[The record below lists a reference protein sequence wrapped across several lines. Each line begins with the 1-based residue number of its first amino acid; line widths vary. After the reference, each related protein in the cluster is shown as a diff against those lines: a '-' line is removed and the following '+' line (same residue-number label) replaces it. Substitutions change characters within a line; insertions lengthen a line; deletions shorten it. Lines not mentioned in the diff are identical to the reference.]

1 MSFDLMH
8 IGTSGVRA
16 STELLQTTSRNIS
29 NLNTKGYIRER
40 TEHATTVGN
49 LVGRGETVRLIN
61 DFAAKQ
67 LNRDTSNKAYYDQF
81 VTESSRIDTLFAEE
95 SNSLS
100 TSINNMFNS
109 LQESMNQPSSTVSR
123 SLFMNSAEGL
133 VQQMHRLSNI
143 VFDQKSVVNEQ
154 LSLYT
159 DEANSLIEKIS
170 ELNNKV
176 SSTYTSDD
184 RTVALSVLNER
195 DQAIRD
201 LSGLVDIETLDG
213 PNGEKL
219 IFLGSG
225 QSLVMENGTFN
236 AFALDG
242 DPDPNVKDLKLDV
255 NSGSAIALDVDL
267 GSLKGKIGGLLAFRD
282 EILQPAQNQLGQIG
296 ISIAD
301 AFNQQNALGMD
312 LDGNFGGDIFD
323 IPTVQ
328 GYAFQNNTGTGV
340 VNATLEAG
348 LGNSIPAT
356 DFQVTFL
363 TATTVEIAA
372 IDSEGNVI
380 GTPSTANV
388 TAGAINSGTV
398 TSGESFGLDMTVTG
412 APAAGDSYVIK
423 LNSIAAAS
431 LEMATE
437 RPEHLALA
445 SPIRTEVSANN
456 TSTASISAGVVTDTG
471 ATSNFSSPPIT
482 LTQGQI
488 TITKTAVANQYQIND
503 GNGTNLVTITPP
515 GNGVLNQAG
524 APYASYGFDFDIS
537 GQPATG
543 DVFTIGV
550 NTDGFDDNRNGL
562 ALSQLKDTEL
572 VRQGVIASADNLK
585 TFNESYASLVTEIG
599 VIANQAKTNGAAFDA
614 LATQSETWFES
625 ISGVNLD
632 EEAANLLRFQQSYSA
647 SAQII
652 SAART
657 IFDTLLSAAR

>member
-1 MSFDLMH
+1 MSFDLMQ

-16 STELLQTTSRNIS
+16 SSELLQTTSRNIS

-49 LVGRGETVRLIN
+49 MVGRPETVRLIN

-67 LNRDTSNKAYYDQF
+67 LNRDISNKAYYDQF

-100 TSINNMFNS
+100 TSINTMFNS
-109 LQESMNQPSSTVSR
+109 LQEAMNQPASTVSR
-123 SLFMNSAEGL
+123 SLFMNSAQGL
-133 VQQMHRLSNI
+133 VEQMHRLSNI

-170 ELNNKV
+170 QLNNKV
-176 SSTYTSDD
+176 ASTYTSDD
-184 RTVALSVLNER
+184 HTVALSVLNER

-201 LSGLVDIETLDG
+201 LSALVDIETLDG
-213 PNGEKL
+213 SNGEKL
-219 IFLGSG
+219 VFLGSG
-225 QSLVMENGTFN
+225 QALVMENGTFN

-255 NSGSAIALDVDL
+255 RSGKAIALDVDL
-267 GSLKGKIGGLLAFRD
+267 GSLKGKIGGLMAFRD
-282 EILQPAQNQLGQIG
+282 DILQPAQNQLGQIG
-296 ISIAD
+296 IAIAD
-301 AFNQQNALGMD
+301 AFNQQNALGMN
-312 LDGNFGGDIFD
+312 LDGNLGGNIFS

-340 VNATLEAG
+340 VNATLETG
-348 LGNSIPAT
+348 LGRSLPAT

-363 TATTVEIAA
+363 TATTVEISA

-388 TAGAINSGTV
+388 TAGAINSGTI

-412 APAAGDSYVIK
+412 AAAAGDSFVVK
-423 LNSIAAAS
+423 LNSIAAGS
-431 LEMATE
+431 LELATQ

-456 TSTASISAGVVTDTG
+456 ISTASISAGVVSN
-471 ATSNFSSPPIT
+471 TSNINAGPPIA
-482 LTQGQI
+482 LAQGDI
-488 TITKTAVANQYQIND
+488 TITKTAVANQYQIVD
-503 GNGTNLVTITPP
+503 GSGTNLVTITPP
-515 GNGVLNQAG
+515 ANSFLNAAG
-524 APYASYGFDFDIS
+524 APYNAYGFDFNIE

-543 DVFTIGV
+543 DVFTIKV
-550 NTDGFDDNRNGL
+550 NSNGFDDNRNGL
-562 ALSQLKDTEL
+562 ALSQLKDDEL
-572 VRQGVIASADNLK
+572 VRQGVVASADNFK
-585 TFNESYASLVTEIG
+585 TFNESYAGLVTEVG

>member
-8 IGTSGVRA
+8 IGTSGIRA

-61 DFAAKQ
+61 EFAVKQ

-176 SSTYTSDD
+176 ASTYTSDD
-184 RTVALSVLNER
+184 HTVALSVLNER

-255 NSGSAIALDVDL
+255 TGGSAIALDVDL

-340 VNATLEAG
+340 VNATLESG

-372 IDSEGNVI
+372 IDSKGNVI

-388 TAGAINSGTV
+388 TAGAINSGTI

-423 LNSIAAAS
+423 LNSIAAGS

-456 TSTASISAGVVTDTG
+456 ISTASISAGVVTDTS

-515 GNGVLNQAG
+515 GNGILNQAG
-524 APYASYGFDFDIS
+524 APYDSYGFDFDIS

-585 TFNESYASLVTEIG
+585 TFNESYAGLVTEIG

>member
-1 MSFDLMH
+1 MSFDLMQ

-16 STELLQTTSRNIS
+16 SSELLQTTSRNIS

-49 LVGRGETVRLIN
+49 MVGRSETVRLIN

-67 LNRDTSNKAYYDQF
+67 LNRDISNKAYYDQF

-100 TSINNMFNS
+100 TSINTMFNS
-109 LQESMNQPSSTVSR
+109 LQESMNQPGSTVSR
-123 SLFMNSAEGL
+123 SLFMNSAQGL
-133 VQQMHRLSNI
+133 VEQMHRLSNI

-170 ELNNKV
+170 QLNNKV
-176 SSTYTSDD
+176 ASTYTSDD
-184 RTVALSVLNER
+184 HTVALSVLNER

-201 LSGLVDIETLDG
+201 LSELVDIETLDG
-213 PNGEKL
+213 SNGEKL
-219 IFLGSG
+219 VFLGSG
-225 QSLVMENGTFN
+225 QALVMENGTFN

-255 NSGSAIALDVDL
+255 RSGKAVALDVDL
-267 GSLKGKIGGLLAFRD
+267 GSLKGKIGGLMAFRD
-282 EILQPAQNQLGQIG
+282 DILQPAQNQLGQIG
-296 ISIAD
+296 IAIAD

-312 LDGNFGGDIFD
+312 LDGNLGGDIFS

-328 GYAFQNNTGTGV
+328 GYAFQNNAGTGV

-348 LGNSIPAT
+348 LGSSLPAS

-363 TATTVEIAA
+363 TATTVEISA

-388 TAGAINSGTV
+388 TAGAINSSTI
-398 TSGESFGLDMTVTG
+398 TSGESFGLDMTVAG
-412 APAAGDSYVIK
+412 APAAGDSFVVK
-423 LNSIAAAS
+423 LNSTAAGS
-431 LEMATE
+431 LELATQ

-456 TSTASISAGVVTDTG
+456 ISTASISAGVVNN
-471 ATSNFSSPPIT
+471 TSNINAGPPIA
-482 LTQGQI
+482 LAQGDI
-488 TITKTAVANQYQIND
+488 TITKTAVANQYQIVD
-503 GNGTNLVTITPP
+503 GSGTNLVTITPP
-515 GNGVLNQAG
+515 ANSFLNAAG
-524 APYASYGFDFDIS
+524 APYNAYGFDFDIE

-543 DVFTIGV
+543 DVFTIKV
-550 NTDGFDDNRNGL
+550 NKDGFDDNRNGL
-562 ALSQLKDTEL
+562 ALSQLKDDEL

-585 TFNESYASLVTEIG
+585 TFNESYAGLVTEVG